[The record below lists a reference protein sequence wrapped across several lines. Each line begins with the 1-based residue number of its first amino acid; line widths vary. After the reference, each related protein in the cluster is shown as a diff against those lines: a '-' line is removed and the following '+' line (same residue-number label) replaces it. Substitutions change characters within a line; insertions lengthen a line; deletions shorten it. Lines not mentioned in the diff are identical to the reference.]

1 VNANFITIGS
11 KGVSIPTGLAETRP
25 PLAIGVNHLR
35 WANPGKVPAAGEA
48 HGWVSRNGEPFEIY
62 PLERAVEEG
71 RVQRFSGAAWTVKGK
86 RYTGDVF
93 VPAEWCRGDPMPMYV
108 GALAKGWS
116 HGRVESKLISDGRN
130 QDVVGTVEI
139 PGNDRSE
146 STVRTPRRNWTRDEL
161 LVALNLYHKLTFG
174 QLHARQPAIVALAEK
189 LERGSNSVAMKLCN
203 FASLDPALK
212 LRGIKGLEGA
222 SAIDRAVWTEFHK
235 DLNESVPAS
244 EDALRQLFGVDE
256 SSELE
261 VLPRE
266 GVRVRKRPPSGPT
279 ETTAN
284 VKLRRGQD
292 YFRDAVLNNFGGRC
306 GVTQLAVREL
316 LIASHILPWGTHVA
330 ERLNV
335 RNGLSLSRLHD
346 AAFDQGLITFD
357 DSLRMVVSPRLKAE
371 LPQRAVAENFGAY
384 VGQPLRL
391 PDDAALPDVAFLAEH
406 RAKKFRKT

>member
-1 VNANFITIGS
+1 M
-11 KGVSIPTGLAETRP
+11 
-25 PLAIGVNHLR
+25 
-35 WANPGKVPAAGEA
+35 AAG
-48 HGWVSRNGEPFEIY
+48 
-62 PLERAVEEG
+62 
-71 RVQRFSGAAWTVKGK
+71 K
-86 RYTGDVF
+86 R
-93 VPAEWCRGDPMPMYV
+93 
-108 GALAKGWS
+108 
-116 HGRVESKLISDGRN
+116 
-130 QDVVGTVEI
+130 
-139 PGNDRSE
+139 
-146 STVRTPRRNWTRDEL
+146 WTRDEL

-174 QLHARQPAIVALAEK
+174 QLHARQPAIVALADK

-212 LRGIKGLEGA
+212 LRNIKGLEGA
-222 SAIDRAVWTEFHK
+222 SALDRTMWNEFHQN
-235 DLNESVPAS
+235 LNETVPVS
-244 EDALRQLFGVDE
+244 EAAIRKLFGVDE
-256 SSELE
+256 DSALE
-261 VLPRE
+261 VLPKE
-266 GVRVRKRPPSGPT
+266 GIRVRKRPPTGPT

-357 DSLRMVVSPRLKAE
+357 DNLRMVVSPRLKAG

-384 VGQPLRL
+384 AGQQLCL
-391 PDDAALPDVAFLAEH
+391 PDDAALPDLAFLAEH
-406 RAKKFRKT
+406 RTKKFRKV